1 MSQSVDSRP
10 QRGLSGPCG
19 FQGHQTQQ
27 AGLNA
32 YSQTGCWR
40 YPHDTMSRVKLP
52 QYSKAPF
59 TRKKTKKKKKSM
71 MISYTA
77 LIQTEKW
84 RVSIVPLAG
93 TSSELRGGW
102 FALAAGLCSDSLS
115 LLQGAT
121 ACVRSLLPSC
131 YILATPSGSG
141 KTVTVCRMSQTR
153 NQITSCNLTPET

>member
-32 YSQTGCWR
+32 CSQTGCWR
-40 YPHDTMSRVKLP
+40 YPHDTMSHVKLP

-121 ACVRSLLPSC
+121 GGDSVRTIPAPKLLHFGNPKWKWENCNSLQD
-131 YILATPSGSG
+131 
-141 KTVTVCRMSQTR
+141 VTDQKPDYVM
-153 NQITSCNLTPET
+153 